1 MKLVRYPATTVII
14 KLFCDCGKGEM
25 IYQSSSEAGHLHKC
39 NNGECGIEHTLSQS
53 FPTTRAEILN
63 VNVEEVEIQK
73 EVKTEEVQELQE
85 DLK

>member
-39 NNGECGIEHTLSQS
+39 NNSECGIELNLAQA
-53 FPTTRAEILN
+53 FPNTRAEILN
-63 VNVEEVEIQK
+63 VNVEEVEVPK
-73 EVKTEEVQELQE
+73 ELKPTEEIQEE
-85 DLK
+85 VAE